1 MIQWKRAWPTWDQ
14 VDQQVLAVAVTQAVG
29 QAVLVV
35 AVLVVAVLVV
45 AVLVVAVLVVAVLV
59 GRGAAEDITNE

>member
-1 MIQWKRAWPTWDQ
+1 

-45 AVLVVAVLVVAVLV
+45 AVLV